1 MAAQHSEIIGCQR
14 ALFDI
19 PDDLAYFNCASL
31 APLMRSAQKAG
42 EEAIKRRAEPWRIA
56 AEDWFSDV
64 EKRRSLFAELIGA
77 DVDGVALV
85 PATSYGLATAAKN
98 LSADSGEQVLVIAED
113 YPSNIY
119 TWRAFTRRTG
129 SELVTVA
136 RTPGRTWTEAVL
148 SHLNKGTA
156 IVAIPNVHWT
166 DGTLLDLR
174 AIGNAARAIGAKLV
188 IDASQSLGAVP
199 FDVESI
205 RPAFLVAVGYKWL
218 LGPFGLGYL
227 YVAPE
232 YRQWSPLEENWI
244 VRNGAEDFA
253 RLVDYTDQYAR
264 GSRRFDVGERTA
276 FECTPMAN
284 ACLRQI
290 LSWGVPN
297 IAATLK
303 RMTARIEQEAPT
315 LGMEIPPS
323 IQRGPHMLGLRLP
336 ANALKRAREQMKKSN
351 VYVGIRSDSM
361 RISPHLYTNENDV
374 DRLIE
379 ALRAIGPYE

>member
-1 MAAQHSEIIGCQR
+1 MTMAAQYSDVIACQR
-14 ALFDI
+14 ALFGI
-19 PDDLAYFNCASL
+19 PDDVAYLNCASL

-42 EEAIKRRAEPWRIA
+42 MEAIKRRAEPWRIA

-64 EKRRSLFAELIGA
+64 EERRSLFAKLLGA
-77 DVDGVALV
+77 DVDGIALV
-85 PATSYGLATAAKN
+85 PATSYGLAAAAKN
-98 LSADSGEQVLVIAED
+98 LSAGYGERVLVIAED
-113 YPSNIY
+113 YPSNVY
-119 TWRAFTRRTG
+119 TWHAFTRCTG

-136 RTPGRTWTEAVL
+136 RTPGTTWTEAVL
-148 SHLNKGTA
+148 SHLGKGTA

-174 AIGNAARAIGAKLV
+174 SIGDATRAVGAKLV
-188 IDASQSLGAVP
+188 IDATQSLGAMP
-199 FDVESI
+199 FDFESI
-205 RPAFLVAVGYKWL
+205 RPDFLVAVGYKWL

-232 YRQWSPLEENWI
+232 YRQGSPLEENWI
-244 VRNGAEDFA
+244 VRNGAGDFA
-253 RLVDYTDQYAR
+253 RLVDYTDQYAP

-290 LSWGVPN
+290 LRWGVPN
-297 IAATLK
+297 IAATLSQV
-303 RMTARIEQEAPT
+303 TARIDQEAQT
-315 LGMEIPPS
+315 LGMQISPRV
-323 IQRGPHMLGLRLP
+323 QRGPHMLGLKLP
-336 ANALKRAREQMKKSN
+336 AKALKRAREQMKKFN

-361 RISPHLYTNENDV
+361 RISPHLHTNENDI

-379 ALRAIGPYE
+379 ALKAIGR